1 MLKNYYLLEPN
12 KSLNTKCDIENY
24 CMDFFQNLKHKV
36 KILDKSSTF
45 KIYIKVDNTKYSV
58 QQRVLNAKSYQ
69 SKLPISDNFT
79 PILGAQQLIIEKI

>member
-12 KSLNTKCDIENY
+12 KSLNTKYDIENY
-24 CMDFFQNLKHKV
+24 CMDFFQKLKHKV
-36 KILDKSSTF
+36 KILDKSNTF

-79 PILGAQQLIIEKI
+79 PIVGSQQLIIEKI